1 MTVPDEK
8 PLGFVA
14 LKSLKQGPPDAETA
28 LAELRRIY
36 FRTTRQTIEHDLAH
50 AIALLKS
57 LPDEETRE
65 KAAVF
70 MDGLAQMRTEWAAAA
85 RRKSAPGKGVPG
97 KSARAKGVPGR
108 GASAQ
113 KRR

>member
-1 MTVPDEK
+1 MIVPDKK

-14 LKSLKQGPPDAETA
+14 LKSLRQGPPDPAAA

-36 FRTTRQTIEHDLAH
+36 FRTTRDTIEHDLAH
-50 AIALLKS
+50 AIELLKS
-57 LPDEETRE
+57 LPDDEMRA

-70 MDGLAQMRTEWAAAA
+70 MEGIAQMRNEWGAQA
-85 RRKSAPGKGVPG
+85 RRKSGRTP
-97 KSARAKGVPGR
+97 ARR
-108 GASAQ
+108 GATEK

>member
-1 MTVPDEK
+1 MIVPDKK

-14 LKSLKQGPPDAETA
+14 LKSLRQGPPDPAAA

-36 FRTTRQTIEHDLAH
+36 FRTTRDTIEHDLAH
-50 AIALLKS
+50 AIELLKS
-57 LPDEETRE
+57 LPDDEMRA

-70 MDGLAQMRTEWAAAA
+70 MEGIAQMRNEWGAQA
-85 RRKSAPGKGVPG
+85 RRKSGRTP
-97 KSARAKGVPGR
+97 ARR
-108 GASAQ
+108 GATAK